1 MTYMVLVE
9 EKDRKDRLDFR
20 CPVYSRQHFESK
32 KAQNIRCVFLRTD
45 IDNPDYK
52 DWILLEDFCPDK
64 EAIAL

>member
-1 MTYMVLVE
+1 MYMVIVE

-20 CPVYSRQHFESK
+20 CLVYSRQHSEDR
-32 KAQNIRCVFLRTD
+32 KAQNIRCVLMQTN